1 MISPPN
7 IGHVTEHYC
16 SFRNI
21 VLSNALLS
29 GDLFQLL
36 LLIIRCDENLNSTQR
51 HGEASLK

>member
-29 GDLFQLL
+29 GDLFQLS

-51 HGEASLK
+51 HGEASLE